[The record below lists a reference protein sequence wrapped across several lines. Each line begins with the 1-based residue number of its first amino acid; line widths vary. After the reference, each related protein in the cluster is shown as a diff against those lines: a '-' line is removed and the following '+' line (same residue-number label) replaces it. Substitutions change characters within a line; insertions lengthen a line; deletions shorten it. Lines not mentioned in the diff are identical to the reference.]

1 MQGIANPRS
10 NLAQSHY
17 SNFFTIKK
25 RVWETL
31 SMTWF
36 FYESGRQDSN
46 LRPSAPKALDT
57 PKRALRFRAITNNLH
72 SIALLVI
79 SIMRRIDIRMTS
91 LIFNIEKLNFSALD
105 SFFI

>member
-36 FYESGRQDSN
+36 
-46 LRPSAPKALDT
+46 LRVGATGFEPAT
-57 PKRALRFRAITNNLH
+57 
-72 SIALLVI
+72 
-79 SIMRRIDIRMTS
+79 
-91 LIFNIEKLNFSALD
+91 
-105 SFFI
+105 